1 MFRRMSEE
9 TRHGMFRRFI
19 EDESGATAI
28 EYGLIGTLISL
39 AIIVGFG
46 AFSDAVKFMFSDNN
60 SKLVEAF
67 SFH

>member
-1 MFRRMSEE
+1 
-9 TRHGMFRRFI
+9 
-19 EDESGATAI
+19 
-28 EYGLIGTLISL
+28 LIGTLISL